1 MFVRRSLLAVSIVV
15 ALLGPGPARSETL
28 PGTVEKIW
36 NHLGGREAYE
46 KARVL
51 EFTWAVEKDGALV
64 TARHHL
70 WDRYSGSYVFGMRDK
85 ESGDSIEVHMNV
97 ATKKGNAYRNGTEM
111 GAEESLKQVENA
123 YAAYINDSYWLL
135 CPTKLEDPGVKL
147 TVVREDS
154 LPDFSVLHLAFEN
167 VGLTPGD
174 QYWLYVQGDGR
185 IARWRYLLE
194 SGREGVFNW
203 RDEKDC
209 GMGIRLST
217 NKVAADGNLR
227 IYFPVVRF
235 SERAD
240 ESRFLPPPN

>member
-1 MFVRRSLLAVSIVV
+1 MFARRPLLAV
-15 ALLGPGPARSETL
+15 LLITAVLRPVPARNDTL
-28 PGTVEKIW
+28 PDAVDRIW
-36 NHLGGREAYE
+36 NHLGGRGAFEE
-46 KARVL
+46 ARVL
-51 EFTWAVEKDGALV
+51 EFTWAVEKGGARL

-70 WDRYSGSYVFGMRDK
+70 WDRYSGSYVFGMREK

-97 ATKKGNAYRNGTEM
+97 TTRKGSAFRNGVEM
-111 GAEESLKQVENA
+111 GAEQSLKQVENA

-147 TVVREDS
+147 TMVTEDS
-154 LPDFSVLHLAFEN
+154 LPGVSVLHLAFEN

-185 IARWRYLLE
+185 ITRWRYLLE
-194 SGREGVFNW
+194 SGREGIFEW

-217 NKVAADGNLR
+217 NKVAADGNVR

-235 SERAD
+235 SEHVD
-240 ESRFLPPPN
+240 ESRFLAPPD